1 MNYWFHHFLNYCLPI
16 GLCGTGNTGL
26 SKGQN
31 FPAHMQYFWQR
42 KEGLTN
48 NDCLP
53 ISPSVSRRE
62 GPNNSAR
69 WSAARPL
76 LTPGLAL
83 PLLMLAPV
91 SPELGPLPL
100 TTPYLARALPF
111 HVPRP
116 ACCAAALARQ
126 SRIWWLRPN
135 LERIHICHEHY
146 IMRTHL
152 LAEIE
157 NHNFI
162 WNILLLNR

>member
-1 MNYWFHHFLNYCLPI
+1 M
-16 GLCGTGNTGL
+16 
-26 SKGQN
+26 
-31 FPAHMQYFWQR
+31 
-42 KEGLTN
+42 
-48 NDCLP
+48 
-53 ISPSVSRRE
+53 SRRE

-69 WSAARPL
+69 RSAARPL
-76 LTPGLAL
+76 LTPVHAL

-91 SPELGPLPL
+91 SPELGPL
-100 TTPYLARALPF
+100 TTPYLDLASALPF

-116 ACCAAALARQ
+116 PAATALARQ

-162 WNILLLNR
+162 